1 MTDVKDFFIA
11 SNIVHNAPDYDSHV
25 LSTLVQTVEA
35 FARVTYQSVYLID
48 YYNQDFLYVS
58 ENSLFLCGHTAKE
71 VKELGYSFYLEHV
84 PDEEQKMLV
93 ELNGGG
99 FKFFDTFDNV
109 DKYQCPMSY
118 HFHLKS
124 GTRSK
129 LINHQLTPIL
139 LIDEDKIYYDGN
151 CKESYC
157 KMLGKDK
164 DVVILSYIFYLIVF
178 LITCNFLNCRMLTFL
193 ESPFYGESNIWKCG
207 GIIISSLK

>member
-1 MTDVKDFFIA
+1 
-11 SNIVHNAPDYDSHV
+11 
-25 LSTLVQTVEA
+25 
-35 FARVTYQSVYLID
+35 
-48 YYNQDFLYVS
+48 
-58 ENSLFLCGHTAKE
+58 
-71 VKELGYSFYLEHV
+71 
-84 PDEEQKMLV
+84 MLV

-109 DKYQCPMSY
+109 DKYQCSMSY

-139 LIDEDKIYYDGN
+139 LTDEGKIYYDGN

-164 DVVILSYIFYLIVF
+164 DVVILSYIFYLFVF